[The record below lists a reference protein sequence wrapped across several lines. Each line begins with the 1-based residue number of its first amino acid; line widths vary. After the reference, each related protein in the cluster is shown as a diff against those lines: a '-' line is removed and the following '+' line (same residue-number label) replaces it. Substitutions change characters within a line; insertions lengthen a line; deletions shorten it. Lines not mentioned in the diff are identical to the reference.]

1 MTVFKNAKIVYPDRI
16 RDGIVVV
23 ANGKITGI
31 HKRFDAVN
39 GADVVD
45 CKGNY
50 LSPGFVDIHVHGGGG
65 KSAMSE
71 DYLDVISMCEA
82 HLNFGTTSI
91 LPTTLAAPF
100 EDIKRAVLTI
110 KKASE
115 ASKNSNILGVHL
127 EGPYL
132 SKEFKGAQ
140 SEEDILSP
148 LTTNPDELF
157 ELWDGI
163 RLVGAAPEIDG
174 GLSLGEKIVKHG
186 AVASI
191 AHSGASYEIVEEA
204 VNHGY
209 SDVTHIYSAC
219 SMCFKVKLFRVG
231 GVVEAGLSI
240 DALTT
245 QAIAD
250 LRHLPAGLLK
260 LIYKCKGADKMILI
274 TDALEFAATDMEEGA
289 IFEQKNG
296 VSVVYEDGVMK
307 LADRSSL
314 AGSVAT
320 SSSLVRNVYKSADVP
335 LYDAVRAASLTP
347 ASRVGYGDRKGKI
360 QIGYDADLV
369 IFDEDINIKAVMTNG
384 EFRRNNL

>member
-16 RDGIVVV
+16 RDGIVVA

-31 HKRFDAVN
+31 HKRFDATY
-39 GADVVD
+39 GADVID

-82 HLNFGTTSI
+82 HLKYGTTSI

-320 SSSLVRNVYKSADVP
+320 SSSLVRNVYKSSDVT

>member
-1 MTVFKNAKIVYPDRI
+1 MTVFKNAKIVFQDKI
-16 RDGIVVV
+16 RSGVVV
-23 ANGKITGI
+23 VNNGKITGI
-31 HKRFDAVN
+31 HQHFDDTC
-39 GADVVD
+39 GANVID

-71 DYLDVISMCEA
+71 DFRDVITMCEA
-82 HLNFGTTSI
+82 HLAHGTTSI

-100 EDIKRAVLTI
+100 EEIKRAVLTI

-140 SEEDILSP
+140 SEDDILSP
-148 LTTNPDELF
+148 LKTNPDELF

-163 RLVGAAPEIDG
+163 RLVGAAPEIEG
-174 GLSLGEKIVKHG
+174 GLLLGEKIVKHG

-219 SMCFKVKLFRVG
+219 SMCFKVNLFRVG
-231 GVVEAGLSI
+231 GVVEAGLAI
-240 DALTT
+240 DELTT

-274 TDALEFAATDMEEGA
+274 TDALEFAATNMEEGA
-289 IFEQKNG
+289 VFKQKNG

-320 SSSLVRNVYKSADVP
+320 SAMLVRNVYKSADVP
-335 LYDAVRAASLTP
+335 LYDAVRAASHTP
-347 ASRVGYGDRKGKI
+347 ASRIGFGDRKGKI

-369 IFDEDINIKAVMTNG
+369 VFDEDINIKAVMTNG
-384 EFRRNNL
+384 NIQRSSL